1 MEVDVATALSSML
14 MLGEVFVRFY
24 TLVSNFL
31 NLFRLLQETFVKP
44 SVLKKILFFFAGL
57 FAILSSHGQSTDLE
71 VQTKSLFSENIRLKW
86 VKQFKGRINDYNDVV
101 IVMGYDGMLCK
112 GILQYIRS
120 GDQFQLDGLL
130 EKDQL
135 ILKETD
141 SNGNISGYIKGS
153 LVDNTFEGNWSNFN
167 NTIGSPI
174 SFEEESNPD
183 LIPSYCGNDKW
194 MRRYTAIF
202 GKEAIELSIQKLQ
215 GERVSG
221 MIYFRTE
228 NKTYKTAGTWSIENG
243 LALQLKDDYGVNIGK
258 LIAPKV
264 STENFK
270 GSIIYSPTDFINCK
284 FRLNAKLNTGCI
296 ENSDYLSM
304 YDLIFPKT
312 SNAAFNNWI
321 EDLITGEARNFSKMS
336 NQATA
341 TLVAL
346 TPENRHYIRS
356 NGWFEIGFFNDNL
369 LSGILLLESTIDEK
383 RAIPI
388 NFDLTNNRPILF
400 EDIFRK
406 EYDHDYFVEKIIRT
420 AFTKHTLYKKDESF
434 RIWIK
439 SVSFPHMILLRNGIH
454 FSSDFNSIYG
464 RQGITIPYDKLEGFV
479 EKGSW
484 VDFSFRQ

>member
-1 MEVDVATALSSML
+1 MPPKPHFKTS
-14 MLGEVFVRFY
+14 
-24 TLVSNFL
+24 FL
-31 NLFRLLQETFVKP
+31 RIVLL
-44 SVLKKILFFFAGL
+44 LFFGFFATGL
-57 FAILSSHGQSTDLE
+57 QGQSSDLE
-71 VQTKSLFSENIRLKW
+71 AQTKSLFSENIKLKW
-86 VKQFKGRINDYNDVV
+86 VKHFKGRINDYNDVV

-120 GDQFQLDGLL
+120 GDQFQLDGIL

-153 LVDNTFEGNWSNFN
+153 LVDNSFEGSWSNFN
-167 NTIGSPI
+167 NSIGSPI
-174 SFEEESNPD
+174 YFDEESNPD

-215 GERVSG
+215 SERVSG
-221 MIYFRTE
+221 MIYFNTT
-228 NKTYKTAGTWSIENG
+228 NKTYKTAGTWSLSNG
-243 LALQLKDDYGVNIGK
+243 LHLVLKDDYGQNFAK
-258 LIAPKV
+258 FIAPKV
-264 STENFK
+264 SDAEIK
-270 GSIIYSPTDFINCK
+270 GSIIYSPTEFINCK
-284 FRLNAKLNTGCI
+284 FRLNAKLNTGCL
-296 ENSDYLSM
+296 ESSDYLSM

-312 SNAAFNNWI
+312 NNAIFNNWI
-321 EDLITGEARNFSKMS
+321 ENLITTAAKKFSRKS
-336 NQATA
+336 NQATGS
-341 TLVAL
+341 LVKL
-346 TPENRHYIRS
+346 TPEKRHHIRS

-369 LSGILLLESTIDEK
+369 LSGILLLESTVDER

-406 EYDHDYFVEKIIRT
+406 EYDHDFFVEKVIRPE
-420 AFTKHTLYKKDESF
+420 FTKHALYQNDKTF
-434 RIWIK
+434 RSWIK
-439 SVSFPHMILLRNGIH
+439 TVSFPHMILLRNGIH

-464 RQGITIPYDKLEGFV
+464 RQGITIPYEKLEGFV

-484 VDFSFRQ
+484 VDFSFRKK